1 MIGHLSASGGF
12 HWGGLWAAFLQIL
25 LIDLTLASDNA
36 VAVGMAASG
45 LPQPQRRHAIALG
58 LGGAVVL
65 LFGLA
70 LLAIKLLR
78 AGGGWLVIGGGL
90 LLLLV
95 SWQMWKDLRAHSHGH
110 HHHPQAAAQHAEH
123 QYQHKTLFRALT
135 LIFVADISTS
145 LDNVLAVA
153 GVARNQPPW
162 VMFLGIA
169 ISIVLTGFAA
179 AWVARLLHRWPWIGY
194 IGLVVVIYVAGHMI
208 WDGAAQLRWVG

>member
-1 MIGHLSASGGF
+1 MSGLFSALNGL
-12 HWGGLWAAFLQIL
+12 HWGSLWGAFVQII

-45 LPQPQRRHAIALG
+45 LPKRTRRLAISFG

-70 LLAIKLLR
+70 FLAIQLLT
-78 AGGGWLVIGGGL
+78 AGGGGLILGGGV

-95 SWQMWKDLRAHSHGH
+95 GWQMWRDLRREARRHDHR
-110 HHHPQAAAQHAEH
+110 AEPH
-123 QYQHKTLFRALT
+123 EHKSLLRALV
-135 LIFVADISTS
+135 LIFIADISTS
-145 LDNVLAVA
+145 LDNVLAIA

-162 VMFLGIA
+162 LLFIGLALSIA
-169 ISIVLTGFAA
+169 LTGFAA

-194 IGLVVVIYVAGHMI
+194 IGLVIVVYVAGHMV
-208 WDGAAQLRWVG
+208 WDGAVELKWL

>member
-1 MIGHLSASGGF
+1 MSGVLSALDGL
-12 HWGGLWAAFLQIL
+12 HWGSLWAAFVQII

-45 LPQPQRRHAIALG
+45 LPKQRRRLAISLG

-70 LLAIKLLR
+70 FFAIKLLR
-78 AGGGWLVIGGGL
+78 AGGGGLILGGGL

-95 SWQMWKDLRAHSHGH
+95 SWQMWRDLRREARRHDHRGEPPH
-110 HHHPQAAAQHAEH
+110 E
-123 QYQHKTLFRALT
+123 HKTLFRALT
-135 LIFVADISTS
+135 LIFIADVSTS

-153 GVARNQPPW
+153 GVARNQPAW
-162 VMFLGIA
+162 LLFLGLALSIA
-169 ISIVLTGFAA
+169 LTGFAA

-194 IGLVVVIYVAGHMI
+194 IGLAVVILVAGEMI
-208 WDGAAQLRWVG
+208 WDGAVDLKWIRL

>member
-1 MIGHLSASGGF
+1 MSGLLSALDGL
-12 HWGGLWAAFLQIL
+12 HWGSLWAAFVQII

-45 LPQPQRRHAIALG
+45 LPKQRRRLAISLG

-70 LLAIKLLR
+70 FFAIRLLR
-78 AGGGWLVIGGGL
+78 AGGGGLILGGGL

-95 SWQMWKDLRAHSHGH
+95 SWQMWRDLRREARRHDHRGEPPH
-110 HHHPQAAAQHAEH
+110 E
-123 QYQHKTLFRALT
+123 HKTLLRALT
-135 LIFVADISTS
+135 LIFIADVSTS

-153 GVARNQPPW
+153 GVARNQPAW
-162 VMFLGIA
+162 LLFLGLALSIA
-169 ISIVLTGFAA
+169 LTGFAA

-194 IGLVVVIYVAGHMI
+194 IGLAVVVLVASEMI
-208 WDGAAQLRWVG
+208 WDGAVELKWIRL

>member
-1 MIGHLSASGGF
+1 MSGLLSAFDGL
-12 HWGGLWAAFLQIL
+12 HWGSLWAAFVQII

-45 LPQPQRRHAIALG
+45 LSKGRRRLAISLG

-70 LLAIKLLR
+70 FFAIKLLR
-78 AGGGWLVIGGGL
+78 AGGGGLILGGGL

-95 SWQMWKDLRAHSHGH
+95 SWQMWRDLRREGRRHDHLGEPPH
-110 HHHPQAAAQHAEH
+110 E
-123 QYQHKTLFRALT
+123 HKTLLRALV
-135 LIFVADISTS
+135 LIFIADVSTS

-153 GVARNQPPW
+153 GVARNQPAW
-162 VMFLGIA
+162 LLFLGLALSIA
-169 ISIVLTGFAA
+169 LTGFTA

-194 IGLVVVIYVAGHMI
+194 IGLAIVILVAGEMI
-208 WDGAAQLRWVG
+208 WDGAVELKWLRP